1 MGKFTVIPQDTFNN
15 LQLDAGVLLRR
26 FNPDEPVAPLDAD
39 IICATTGGIQ
49 ASCVPSFSDQGE
61 DIDNVPL
68 NMKELK
74 HLDSWECKLS
84 TTSLGTK
91 PELIKLALG
100 CADIDSNNSSKIVP
114 RADLLQTDF
123 ADLWWV
129 GDRADGGLV
138 AIKLKNALST
148 AGFSIQTTKNG
159 KGQIAIE
166 LTGHV
171 SINAQ
176 KEVPMEFYSADA
188 DSTNY
193 HRITQ
198 NLYHVTSSI
207 SAVNIED
214 ATALEG
220 ILTAVDQYE
229 IANVTILMGEND
241 ITSTAYNKESNQ
253 ITISSVTDDVTII
266 ATATYIGA

>member
-15 LQLDAGVLLRR
+15 LQLDAGVLLKR
-26 FNPDEPVAPLDAD
+26 FDPDQPVEPRDED
-39 IICATTGGIQ
+39 IVCATTGGIN
-49 ASCVPSFSDQGE
+49 ATCVPSFSDQGE

-100 CADIDSNNSSKIVP
+100 CADIDTNNSSKIIP
-114 RADLLQTDF
+114 RADLKQTDF
-123 ADLWWV
+123 GDLWWV

-138 AIKLKNALST
+138 AVKLKNALST

-159 KGQIAIE
+159 KGQISIE

-171 SINAQ
+171 SILAQ
-176 KEVPMEFYSADA
+176 KEVPMEFYSADP
-188 DSTNY
+188 DETEF
-193 HRITQ
+193 HKIIQ
-198 NLYHVTSSI
+198 NLYHVESSI
-207 SAVNIED
+207 TAVSIED
-214 ATALEG
+214 SASLEG
-220 ILTAVDQYE
+220 TLTAADQYE
-229 IANVTILMGEND
+229 IANVTILAGSED
-241 ITSTAYNKESNQ
+241 ITSTAFNSETGAINIASVTSD
-253 ITISSVTDDVTII
+253 ITIL
-266 ATATYIGA
+266 ATATPIGA